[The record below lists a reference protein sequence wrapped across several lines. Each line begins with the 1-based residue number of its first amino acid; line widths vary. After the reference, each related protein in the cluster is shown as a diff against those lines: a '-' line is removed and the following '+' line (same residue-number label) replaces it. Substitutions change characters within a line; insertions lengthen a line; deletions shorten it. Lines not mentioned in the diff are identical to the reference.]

1 MVQVTLTTE
10 EAAMLRE
17 ILTSVLSDLRMEV
30 ANTDTKDFR
39 DLLKQR
45 EAFLKKLLQELPQ
58 AVA

>member
-17 ILTSVLSDLRMEV
+17 ILASALSDLRMEV
-30 ANTDTKDFR
+30 ADTDAKDFR

-58 AVA
+58 EVA